1 MITPMRRWLVC
12 LTVAGA
18 ACVSNLPEQDL
29 RILAAQPSAKLSAS
43 DLWKDFQT
51 DAAAATKKY
60 FGKAI
65 DVSDKPTAIETAA
78 SKGQHFFFGQAAE
91 PRRPRA
97 VAGREGCGDSE
108 GGEGGGALDAEVLLS
123 GDGRPGRAAEE
134 LHTALKIHF
143 TIHISQFTFR
153 RGTRSGS
160 LPIDAFE
167 GCLLHLDASLVVW
180 IAFHC
185 SLDQK

>member
-1 MITPMRRWLVC
+1 MITPMRRWLLC

-29 RILAAQPSAKLSAS
+29 RILAAQPFAKLSAS

-51 DAAAATKKY
+51 DSAAATKKY

-91 PRRPRA
+91 HGVRA
-97 VAGREGCGDSE
+97 RLLDEKAAEILKEAKV
-108 GGEGGGALDAEVLLS
+108 GERLTLRCFCQGMDGQDVLLKS
-123 GDGRPGRAAEE
+123 CIRP
-134 LHTALKIHF
+134 
-143 TIHISQFTFR
+143 
-153 RGTRSGS
+153 
-160 LPIDAFE
+160 
-167 GCLLHLDASLVVW
+167 
-180 IAFHC
+180 
-185 SLDQK
+185 

>member
-51 DAAAATKKY
+51 DAAAAKNKY

-65 DVSDKPTAIETAA
+65 DVSDKPTAIETEA
-78 SKGQHFFFGQAAE
+78 SKGQHFFFGQTSDHGVRARLLDEKAAE
-91 PRRPRA
+91 ILKEAKVGERLTLRCFCQGMSDGDVVLKSCIRP
-97 VAGREGCGDSE
+97 
-108 GGEGGGALDAEVLLS
+108 
-123 GDGRPGRAAEE
+123 
-134 LHTALKIHF
+134 
-143 TIHISQFTFR
+143 
-153 RGTRSGS
+153 
-160 LPIDAFE
+160 
-167 GCLLHLDASLVVW
+167 
-180 IAFHC
+180 
-185 SLDQK
+185 